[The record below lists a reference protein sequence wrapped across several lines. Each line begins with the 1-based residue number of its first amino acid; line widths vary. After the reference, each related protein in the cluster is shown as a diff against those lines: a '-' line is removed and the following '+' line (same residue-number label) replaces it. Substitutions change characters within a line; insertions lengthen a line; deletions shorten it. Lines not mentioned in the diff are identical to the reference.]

1 MQKSESI
8 TNLACALARAQA
20 TMTGAVKDSENPH
33 FRSKYADLE
42 SVWNACRTPLT
53 SNGLSVTQ
61 LLTYTDRQAVAIET
75 ILLHETGEYLG
86 STFEIPVSKSDAQ
99 GFGSALTYAR
109 RYSLSAI
116 IGIAPAEDDG
126 ESAVGRGAVAKK
138 PTSTPPP
145 AKQTDNSGTS
155 QGGSQP
161 KAEKAPSASN
171 TEADTKAAEYHERI
185 RGALRQIFGE
195 DKGAALAYV
204 ETESAY
210 VDMAT
215 GQIKAAGVKDYR
227 KLSEGRLKV
236 LCHKLEAQVKKQQ
249 PGTAADTGAETC
261 SICGGDKPIG
271 GNCLTCPF

>member
-1 MQKSESI
+1 MLKSDSI
-8 TNLACALARAQA
+8 TNLAAALAKAQA
-20 TMTGAVKDSENPH
+20 IMTGAMKDSENPH

-42 SVWNACRTPLT
+42 SVWNACRVPLT

-61 LLTYTDRQAVAIET
+61 LLNTTAQQAVSVET
-75 ILLHETGEYLG
+75 ILLHESGEYIG
-86 STFEIPVSKSDAQ
+86 STFEIPISKADAQ

-126 ESAVGRGAVAKK
+126 ESAVGRGTSAKK
-138 PTSTPPP
+138 TASTPPP
-145 AKQTDNSGTS
+145 AKLADNSGNG
-155 QGGSQP
+155 QGGSQT
-161 KAEKAPSASN
+161 KADKAPPAAN
-171 TEADTKAAEYHERI
+171 TDVDTKAAEYHERI

-204 ETESAY
+204 ETESVY
-210 VDMAT
+210 IDKAT
-215 GQIKAAGVKDYR
+215 GEVKAVGVKDYR

-236 LCHKLEAQVKKQQ
+236 LCWKLETEVKKRQAN
-249 PGTAADTGAETC
+249 TTTTSTEIC
-261 SICGGDKPIG
+261 SICGGKKTIG